1 MSTNDTVRIVTGTA
15 AAKVFSPFEALG
27 VIKTMPHRNRR
38 WDTNE
43 KCWVIS
49 LTLVPELKAAL
60 AAEGFKVVI
69 RDVHGRQAA
78 GRERDSASWADA
90 LFAELPKPLAERA
103 YKALV
108 AVLHPDR
115 GGDTVAMQKLNA
127 ARGKAAVSR

>member
-1 MSTNDTVRIVTGTA
+1 MSTKDTVRIVTGTA

-49 LTLVPELKAAL
+49 LSLLPDLQAAL

-69 RDVHGRQAA
+69 RDVHGRQPAK
-78 GRERDSASWADA
+78 RERDSASWADA
-90 LFAELPKPLAERA
+90 RSPSCPSLSRNARTRPWWQSCTQTGAATPSPCRRSTPLATTR
-103 YKALV
+103 
-108 AVLHPDR
+108 R
-115 GGDTVAMQKLNA
+115 
-127 ARGKAAVSR
+127 